1 MIKFSNKA
9 RIQRA
14 QETLER
20 ARKLAETTPS
30 KFDKMTK
37 QEIINELR
45 KTREKLWNE
54 KIRKLKTSARR

>member
-1 MIKFSNKA
+1 MIQLSKKVRIKRA
-9 RIQRA
+9 REALQ
-14 QETLER
+14 R
-20 ARKLAETTPS
+20 ARKLAETIPS

-54 KIRKLKTSARR
+54 KLKKLKAGARR